1 MASSSGTR
9 RAGPVQISTVLPIFD
24 EQENIPEVYRRTT
37 ATLASLTKDYEILF
51 VNDGS
56 NDGTLPMLEQLAA
69 TDPHVRVIDFS
80 RNFGHQVAISAGMYY
95 ASGDVVAL
103 LDADLQDP
111 PEELGRFIDAWRTGY
126 DVVYAV
132 RRNRKEG
139 LVKRAA
145 YFVFYR
151 LWKTTASIPV
161 SLDSGDFCVLD
172 RRVVDVFNALP
183 ERARF
188 LRGLRSWIGFSSIG
202 LEYDRP
208 QRSAGAPK
216 YSWFR
221 LITLAFDG
229 LVSFSRLPLQMMSVI
244 GVAVA
249 TLSALG
255 LIISFI
261 EGLANVTLFGR
272 APATGFTRI
281 VMSILFLSGVQLMFL
296 GVIGEYIGRI
306 FEEVKQ
312 RPLFVVR
319 RLIGFPEAEMTSHV
333 PQYPKPAERSSRD
346 RVPAAPFSLPR
357 SR

>member
-9 RAGPVQISTVLPIFD
+9 RRGPLRISAVLPVFD
-24 EQENIPEVYRRTT
+24 EQENIPEAYRRTT
-37 ATLASLTKDYEILF
+37 ATLANLTDEYEIVF

-56 NDGTLPMLEQLAA
+56 NDESLPMLEQLAA
-69 TDPHVRVIDFS
+69 TDPRVRVIDFS

-111 PEELGRFIDAWRTGY
+111 PEELGRFIDAWREGY

-139 LVKRAA
+139 VVKRAA
-145 YFVFYR
+145 YFLFYR
-151 LWKTTASIPV
+151 LWKTTASVPV

-202 LEYDRP
+202 VEYDRP
-208 QRSAGAPK
+208 VRSAGEPK

-221 LITLAFDG
+221 LIRLAFDG
-229 LVSFSRLPLQMMSVI
+229 LVSFSRLPLQLMSII
-244 GVAVA
+244 GVLVA
-249 TLSALG
+249 TLSAVG
-255 LIISFI
+255 LIVTFI
-261 EGLANVTLFGR
+261 EGLGNFTLFGR
-272 APATGFTRI
+272 EPATGFTKI
-281 VMSILFLSGVQLMFL
+281 VMSILFLSGVQLIFL

-319 RLIGFPEAEMTSHV
+319 RLIGFPDAERAPHV
-333 PQYPKPAERSSRD
+333 PQFPKPAEWPSRD
-346 RVPAAPFSLPR
+346 SFPASPFSLPR

>member
-1 MASSSGTR
+1 MASSSGSR
-9 RAGPVQISTVLPIFD
+9 RGGPVRISAVLPVFD
-24 EQENIPEVYRRTT
+24 EQENIPEAYRRTT
-37 ATLASLTKDYEILF
+37 ATLASLTDEYEILF

-56 NDGTLPMLEQLAA
+56 ADESLSMLEQLAA
-69 TDPHVRVIDFS
+69 TDPRVRVIDFS

-95 ASGDVVAL
+95 ATGDVVAL

-111 PEELGRFIDAWRTGY
+111 PEELGRLIDAWREGY
-126 DVVYAV
+126 DVVYTV

-139 LVKRAA
+139 VFKRAA

-161 SLDSGDFCVLD
+161 PLDSGDFSVLD

-208 QRSAGAPK
+208 LRSAGEPK

-221 LITLAFDG
+221 LIRLAFDG
-229 LVSFSRLPLQMMSVI
+229 LVSFSRLPLQLMCVI

-249 TLSALG
+249 TLSAVG
-255 LIISFI
+255 LTIAFI
-261 EGLANVTLFGR
+261 EGLGNFTLFGR
-272 APATGFTRI
+272 EPATGFTKI
-281 VMSILFLSGVQLMFL
+281 AMSILFLSGVQLIFL
-296 GVIGEYIGRI
+296 GVIGLYIGRI
-306 FEEVKQ
+306 FDEVKQ

-319 RLIGFPEAEMTSHV
+319 QLIGFAEGEHASHV
-333 PQYPKPAERSSRD
+333 PQFPKPAHVRSGD
-346 RVPAAPFSLPR
+346 RFSASSFSLPR
-357 SR
+357 R

>member
-9 RAGPVQISTVLPIFD
+9 RGGPVRISAVLPVFD
-24 EQENIPEVYRRTT
+24 EQENIPEAYRRTT
-37 ATLASLTKDYEILF
+37 ATLASLTDEYEILF

-56 NDGTLPMLEQLAA
+56 ADESLSMLEQLAA
-69 TDPHVRVIDFS
+69 TDPRVRVVDFS

-95 ASGDVVAL
+95 AGGDVVAL

-111 PEELGRFIDAWRTGY
+111 PEELGRFIDAWREGY

-139 LVKRAA
+139 VVKRAA
-145 YFVFYR
+145 YFLFYR
-151 LWKTTASIPV
+151 LWKTTSSIPV
-161 SLDSGDFCVLD
+161 SLDAGDFCVLD

-202 LEYDRP
+202 VEYDRP
-208 QRSAGAPK
+208 LRSAGEPK

-221 LITLAFDG
+221 LIRLAFDG
-229 LVSFSRLPLQMMSVI
+229 LVSFSRLPLQLMSVI
-244 GVAVA
+244 GVLVA
-249 TLSALG
+249 TLSAVG
-255 LIISFI
+255 LMITFL
-261 EGLANVTLFGR
+261 EGLGNFTLFGR
-272 APATGFTRI
+272 EPATGFTKI
-281 VMSILFLSGVQLMFL
+281 VMSILFLSGVQLIFL

-319 RLIGFPEAEMTSHV
+319 RLIGFPEAERTPHV
-333 PQYPKPAERSSRD
+333 PQFPKPVELPSRD
-346 RVPAAPFSLPR
+346 SFPASPFSLPR

>member
-9 RAGPVQISTVLPIFD
+9 RGNPVRISAVLPVFN

-37 ATLASLTKDYEILF
+37 ATLANITSEHEILF

-56 NDGTLPMLEQLAA
+56 TDGTFPMLEQLAA
-69 TDPHVRVIDFS
+69 TDPRVRVIDFS

-95 ASGDVVAL
+95 AAGDVVAL

-111 PEELGRFIDAWRTGY
+111 PEELGRFIDAWREGY

-139 LVKRAA
+139 VLKRMS

-151 LWKTTASIPV
+151 LWKTTASVPV

-202 LEYDRP
+202 LEYDRAV
-208 QRSAGAPK
+208 RSAGSSK
-216 YSWFR
+216 YSWFG
-221 LITLAFDG
+221 LIRLAFDG
-229 LVSFSRLPLQMMSVI
+229 LVSFSRLPLQLMSIV

-249 TLSALG
+249 TLSAVG
-255 LIISFI
+255 LILAFI
-261 EGLANVTLFGR
+261 ETLGNFTFFGR
-272 APATGFTRI
+272 EPATGFTKI
-281 VMSILFLSGVQLMFL
+281 VMSILFLSGVQLIFL

-319 RLIGFPEAEMTSHV
+319 RFIGFAETEHTSLL
-333 PQYPKPAERSSRD
+333 PQFPKPAESPSREKYS
-346 RVPAAPFSLPR
+346 ASPFSLPR

>member
-9 RAGPVQISTVLPIFD
+9 RGGPVRISAVLPVLD
-24 EQENIPEVYRRTT
+24 EQENIPDMYRRTT
-37 ATLASLTKDYEILF
+37 SALANLTTEYELLF

-56 NDGTLPMLEQLAA
+56 ADDTLPMLEQLAA
-69 TDPHVRVIDFS
+69 TDPRVRVIDFS

-95 ASGDVVAL
+95 AAGDVVAL
-103 LDADLQDP
+103 LDADLHDP
-111 PEELGRFIDAWRTGY
+111 PEELGRFLDAWRNGY

-139 LVKRAA
+139 FVKRSA

-151 LWKTTASIPV
+151 LWKTTASVPV

-208 QRSAGAPK
+208 LRSAGASK
-216 YSWFR
+216 YGWFR
-221 LITLAFDG
+221 LIRPAFG
-229 LVSFSRLPLQMMSVI
+229 RIGSVSRLPLQLTSLT

-249 TLSALG
+249 TLSAVG
-255 LIISFI
+255 LILAFI
-261 EGLANVTLFGR
+261 ETLGNFTFFGR
-272 APATGFTRI
+272 EPATGFTKI
-281 VMSILFLSGVQLMFL
+281 VMSILFLSGVQ
-296 GVIGEYIGRI
+296 
-306 FEEVKQ
+306 
-312 RPLFVVR
+312 
-319 RLIGFPEAEMTSHV
+319 
-333 PQYPKPAERSSRD
+333 
-346 RVPAAPFSLPR
+346 
-357 SR
+357 

>member
-9 RAGPVQISTVLPIFD
+9 RGGTVRVSAVLPVFN

-37 ATLASLTKDYEILF
+37 ATLAHLTTEYEIVF

-56 NDGTLPMLEQLAA
+56 TDGTLPMLEQLAA
-69 TDPHVRVIDFS
+69 TDPRVRVIDFS

-95 ASGDVVAL
+95 ATGDVVAL
-103 LDADLQDP
+103 LDSDLQDP
-111 PEELGRFIDAWRTGY
+111 PEELGRFIDAWRDGY

-139 LVKRAA
+139 VVKRAA
-145 YFVFYR
+145 YYVFYR
-151 LWKTTASIPV
+151 LWKTTASVPV

-172 RRVVDVFNALP
+172 RCVVDVFNALP

-208 QRSAGAPK
+208 VRNAGESK
-216 YSWFR
+216 YGWFR
-221 LITLAFDG
+221 LVRLAFDG
-229 LVSFSRLPLQMMSVI
+229 LVSFSRLPLQLMSVV

-249 TLSALG
+249 TLSGVALM
-255 LIISFI
+255 LAFI
-261 EGLANVTLFGR
+261 EGLGNFTFFGR
-272 APATGFTRI
+272 EPATGFTKI
-281 VMSILFLSGVQLMFL
+281 VMSILFLSGVQLIFL

-319 RLIGFPEAEMTSHV
+319 RLIGFPEAERTAHV
-333 PQYPKPAERSSRD
+333 PQFPKPAEMHSRD
-346 RVPAAPFSLPR
+346 NFPASPFSLPR

>member
-1 MASSSGTR
+1 VR
-9 RAGPVQISTVLPIFD
+9 ISAVLPVFD

-37 ATLASLTKDYEILF
+37 ATLASLTTEYEILF

-56 NDGTLPMLEQLAA
+56 ADGTLEMLEQLAA
-69 TDPHVRVIDFS
+69 TDPRVRVIDFS

-95 ASGDVVAL
+95 AGGDVVAL

-111 PEELGRFIDAWRTGY
+111 PEELGRFIDAWREGY
-126 DVVYAV
+126 DVVYGV

-139 LVKRAA
+139 VVKRAA

-151 LWKTTASIPV
+151 LWKTTASVPV
-161 SLDSGDFCVLD
+161 SLDSGDFGVLD

-208 QRSAGAPK
+208 LRSAGEPK
-216 YSWFR
+216 YGWFR
-221 LITLAFDG
+221 LIRLAFDG
-229 LVSFSRLPLQMMSVI
+229 LVSFSRLPLQLMSVI

-249 TLSALG
+249 ALSAVG
-255 LIISFI
+255 LMITFI
-261 EGLANVTLFGR
+261 EGLGNFTLFGR
-272 APATGFTRI
+272 EPATGFTKI
-281 VMSILFLSGVQLMFL
+281 VMSILFLSGVQLFFL
-296 GVIGEYIGRI
+296 GVIGEYIGLI

-319 RLIGFPEAEMTSHV
+319 RLIGFPEAESTPHV
-333 PQYPKPAERSSRD
+333 PQFPKPAELRSRD
-346 RVPAAPFSLPR
+346 SFPASPFSLPR

>member
-9 RAGPVQISTVLPIFD
+9 RGGSVRISVVLPVFN
-24 EQENIPEVYRRTT
+24 EQENIPDVYGRTT
-37 ATLASLTKDYEILF
+37 ATLGRLTTEYEILF

-56 NDGTLPMLEQLAA
+56 ADGTLPMLEQLAA
-69 TDPHVRVIDFS
+69 TDPRVRVIDFS

-95 ASGDVVAL
+95 AGGDVVAL

-111 PEELGRFIDAWRTGY
+111 PEELARFIDAWRDGF
-126 DVVYAV
+126 DVVHAV

-139 LVKRAA
+139 IIKRAA

-151 LWKTTASIPV
+151 LWKTTASVPV

-208 QRSAGAPK
+208 LRSAGHSK
-216 YSWFR
+216 YSWFQ
-221 LITLAFDG
+221 LIRLAFDG
-229 LVSFSRLPLQMMSVI
+229 IVSFSRLPLQLMSII
-244 GVAVA
+244 GVTVA
-249 TLSALG
+249 SLSGVALLVTFIEALG
-255 LIISFI
+255 NF
-261 EGLANVTLFGR
+261 TFFGR
-272 APATGFTRI
+272 EPATGFSRI

-306 FEEVKQ
+306 FGEVKQ

-319 RLIGFPEAEMTSHV
+319 RLIGFPEAERTPHI
-333 PQYPKPAERSSRD
+333 PQFPKPAEAQSRD
-346 RVPAAPFSLPR
+346 SFPAPPFSLPR

>member
-1 MASSSGTR
+1 MR
-9 RAGPVQISTVLPIFD
+9 ISAVLPVFD
-24 EQENIPEVYRRTT
+24 EQANIPEVYRRTT
-37 ATLASLTKDYEILF
+37 ATLASLTTEYEILF

-56 NDGTLPMLEQLAA
+56 ADGTLPMLEQLVA
-69 TDPHVRVIDFS
+69 TDPRVRVIDFS

-95 ASGDVVAL
+95 AAGDVVAL

-111 PEELGRFIDAWRTGY
+111 PEELGRFIDAWRDGY

-139 LVKRAA
+139 VVKRAG

-151 LWKTTASIPV
+151 LWKTMAAVPV

-208 QRSAGAPK
+208 VRRAGEPK
-216 YSWFR
+216 YGWFR
-221 LITLAFDG
+221 LLRLALDG
-229 LVSFSRLPLQMMSVI
+229 IVSFSHLPLQLMSII

-249 TLSALG
+249 TLSAVG
-255 LIISFI
+255 LMISFI
-261 EGLANVTLFGR
+261 ESLGNFTLLGR
-272 APATGFTRI
+272 EPATGFTKI
-281 VMSILFLSGVQLMFL
+281 VMSVLFLSGVQLIFL
-296 GVIGEYIGRI
+296 GVIGLYLGRI
-306 FEEVKQ
+306 FDEVKQ

-319 RLIGFPEAEMTSHV
+319 RLIGFAEAETTPHV
-333 PQYPKPAERSSRD
+333 PQFPKPVESRSRESF
-346 RVPAAPFSLPR
+346 PAVPFSLPR
-357 SR
+357 R

>member
-1 MASSSGTR
+1 
-9 RAGPVQISTVLPIFD
+9 
-24 EQENIPEVYRRTT
+24 
-37 ATLASLTKDYEILF
+37 
-51 VNDGS
+51 
-56 NDGTLPMLEQLAA
+56 
-69 TDPHVRVIDFS
+69 
-80 RNFGHQVAISAGMYY
+80 MYY
-95 ASGDVVAL
+95 AAGDVVAL

-111 PEELGRFIDAWRTGY
+111 PEELGRFIDAWRDGY

-139 LVKRAA
+139 VVKRAA
-145 YFVFYR
+145 YYVFYR
-151 LWKTTASIPV
+151 LWKTTASVPV

-202 LEYDRP
+202 LEYDRSV
-208 QRSAGAPK
+208 RNAGESK
-216 YSWFR
+216 YGWFR
-221 LITLAFDG
+221 LIRLAFDG
-229 LVSFSRLPLQMMSVI
+229 LVSFSRLPLQLMSVI

-255 LIISFI
+255 LLLAFI
-261 EGLANVTLFGR
+261 EGLGNFTFFGR
-272 APATGFTRI
+272 EPATGFTKI
-281 VMSILFLSGVQLMFL
+281 VMSILFLSGVQLIFL

-319 RLIGFPEAEMTSHV
+319 RLIGFPEAERTPHV
-333 PQYPKPAERSSRD
+333 PQFPKPAELQSRD
-346 RVPAAPFSLPR
+346 NFPAAPFSLPR

>member
-1 MASSSGTR
+1 MASGSGTR
-9 RAGPVQISTVLPIFD
+9 RGSPVRISAVLPLFD

-37 ATLASLTKDYEILF
+37 ATLAGLTTEYEILF

-56 NDGTLPMLEQLAA
+56 ADGTLPMLEQLAA
-69 TDPHVRVIDFS
+69 TDPRVRVIDFS

-95 ASGDVVAL
+95 AAGDVVAL

-111 PEELGRFIDAWRTGY
+111 PEELGRFIDAWRDGY

-139 LVKRAA
+139 VVKRAA

-151 LWKTTASIPV
+151 LWKTTASVPV

-208 QRSAGAPK
+208 VRSAGDSK

-221 LITLAFDG
+221 LIRLAFDG
-229 LVSFSRLPLQMMSVI
+229 LVSFSRLPLQLMSVV

-249 TLSALG
+249 TLSGVAL
-255 LIISFI
+255 LITFI
-261 EGLANVTLFGR
+261 EGLGNFTFFGR
-272 APATGFTRI
+272 EPATGFTRI
-281 VMSILFLSGVQLMFL
+281 VMSILFLSGVQLIFL

-319 RLIGFPEAEMTSHV
+319 QLIGFPEAQATPHV
-333 PQYPKPAERSSRD
+333 PQYPKPADVSSRD
-346 RVPAAPFSLPR
+346 SFPVSPFSLPR

>member
-1 MASSSGTR
+1 MASSSGSR
-9 RAGPVQISTVLPIFD
+9 RGGPVRISAVLPVFD
-24 EQENIPEVYRRTT
+24 EQENIPEAYRRTT
-37 ATLASLTKDYEILF
+37 ATLASLTDEYEILF

-56 NDGTLPMLEQLAA
+56 ADESLSMLEQLAA
-69 TDPHVRVIDFS
+69 TDPRVRVIDFS

-95 ASGDVVAL
+95 AGGDVVAL

-111 PEELGRFIDAWRTGY
+111 PEELGRFIDAWREGY

-139 LVKRAA
+139 VGKRAA
-145 YFVFYR
+145 YYLFYR
-151 LWKTTASIPV
+151 LWKTTSSIPV

-202 LEYDRP
+202 VEYDRP
-208 QRSAGAPK
+208 VRSAGEPK
-216 YSWFR
+216 YGWFR
-221 LITLAFDG
+221 LIRLAFDG
-229 LVSFSRLPLQMMSVI
+229 IVSFSRLPLQLMSVI
-244 GVAVA
+244 GMLVA
-249 TLSALG
+249 TLSAVG
-255 LIISFI
+255 LMITFL
-261 EGLANVTLFGR
+261 EGLGNFTLFGR
-272 APATGFTRI
+272 EPATGFTKI
-281 VMSILFLSGVQLMFL
+281 VMSILFLSGVQLIFL

-319 RLIGFPEAEMTSHV
+319 RLIGFPEGERTPHV
-333 PQYPKPAERSSRD
+333 PQFPKPAEPSRD
-346 RVPAAPFSLPR
+346 SFPTSPFSLPR